1 MEEATAKDGDLMTSH
16 QALCVTDQGTRKR
29 SGISTLKLFIVALS
43 FACFSKALAGT
54 YMKSSITQ
62 IERRFDLSSMHIGL
76 IDGSFEMGNLL
87 FLAVVSHFGAKLHR
101 PRFIA
106 VGCFVMAVGSFL
118 TGLTHF
124 FMGRYKYN
132 TIIEVFQNDSV
143 NIAACADPLK
153 TEVLEIQIE
162 PSVEDNKACV
172 RESGSNMWI
181 YVFLGNAL
189 RGIGETPVTPLGI
202 SYIDDFSKAEN
213 SPFYIACLQTITLLG
228 PMFGFLLG
236 SYCAKLYVDIGYVD
250 VESVTITPKDARW
263 VGAWWMGFMV
273 SSALLLISGIPFWFL
288 PHSLLKQEGDDSK
301 PSPTLGTLDGTEDAT
316 NNTHN
321 LKLTDIAKG
330 FFPSLKR
337 LLGTPAYFLLLCGSI
352 LKFNSFIGL
361 FTFKAKY
368 MEQQFGQSASRAN
381 FLIGMLNLPAVA
393 VGIFLGGLLMK
404 RYKLSLVSGAQLSF
418 ATSFMAYL
426 LMLLQ
431 FGTTCD
437 NIPMAGLT
445 ISYNG
450 TQSISSDRDMLFSE
464 CNRDCS
470 CSADEWDPVC
480 SDSGITYISPCL
492 AGCLGSSGYG
502 KNTVFHN
509 CSCVS
514 TSFPAGS
521 STSVRL
527 GQCPHAKD
535 CSRSFTSYM
544 AVSVLSSFINALG
557 ATPGYMVIIRCIS
570 PELKSLALGIQALA
584 TRTLGGLPAP
594 VYFGALIDSTC
605 LKWSVKKCGG
615 RGTCRIYDSDMYRI
629 IFLGLITCLSG
640 SSYVFIIA
648 VIVLLR
654 RQFRKP
660 ERKPETQNKK
670 ASKSIEL
677 QAPSN
682 PTQVQSG
689 APKTPKLPH
698 APKVWVRMATNLEEG
713 GEVHGTEQ
721 LHQDVR
727 PSSSDNTQER
737 QQLKSLTETTVEL
750 TPLSSEDVQLEMD
763 GLMSE
768 EEVKEGKDEVCQ
780 GTNARLEKEDCL
792 TDNKD
797 VENVTTHSKG
807 TNGPQH

>member
-1 MEEATAKDGDLMTSH
+1 TS
-16 QALCVTDQGTRKR
+16 
-29 SGISTLKLFIVALS
+29 LFIVALS
-43 FACFSKALAGT
+43 FASFSKALAGT

-118 TGLTHF
+118 TDLCKKKSISCVPIVCCLYG
-124 FMGRYKYN
+124 
-132 TIIEVFQNDSV
+132 
-143 NIAACADPLK
+143 
-153 TEVLEIQIE
+153 
-162 PSVEDNKACV
+162 ACV

-202 SYIDDFSKAEN
+202 SYIDDFAKAEN

-250 VESVTITPKDARW
+250 IESVTITPKDARW

-273 SSALLLISGIPFWFL
+273 SSALLLISSIPFWFL
-288 PHSLLKQEGDDSK
+288 PRSLLKQEGDDGK
-301 PSPTLGTLDGTEDAT
+301 PTPTRGTLDGTEDAP
-316 NNTHN
+316 NNNHN

-381 FLIGMLNLPAVA
+381 FLIGVLNLPAVA

-426 LMLLQ
+426 LLLLQ
-431 FGTTCD
+431 FGTKCD

-450 TQSISSDRDMLFSE
+450 TQSISSDMDMLFSE

-514 TSFPAGS
+514 ASFPAGS

-557 ATPGYMVIIRCIS
+557 ATPGYMVIIRSVCIS
-570 PELKSLALGIQALA
+570 PELKSLALGIQALV

-615 RGTCRIYDSDMYRI
+615 RGTCRIYDSEMYRI

-640 SSYVFIIA
+640 SSYFFIIA

-682 PTQVQSG
+682 PTEGQSS
-689 APKTPKLPH
+689 APKTPKPPH
-698 APKVWVRMATNLEEG
+698 APKVWVGIATDLEEG
-713 GEVHGTEQ
+713 GEVHRTEQ
-721 LHQDVR
+721 LYQDGR
-727 PSSSDNTQER
+727 PSSLDNTQER

-750 TPLSSEDVQLEMD
+750 TPLPSEEAKMEMD
-763 GLMSE
+763 GLKSE
-768 EEVKEGKDEVCQ
+768 EEVKEGKDEICQ
-780 GTNARLEKEDCL
+780 GTNARLEKEDRL
-792 TDNKD
+792 TDDK
-797 VENVTTHSKG
+797 ELEKETTHTKE
-807 TNGPQH
+807 TDGPQN

>member
-1 MEEATAKDGDLMTSH
+1 MIIMSWHEPNI
-16 QALCVTDQGTRKR
+16 ALT
-29 SGISTLKLFIVALS
+29 
-43 FACFSKALAGT
+43 GT

-62 IERRFDLSSMHIGL
+62 IERRFDLSSTHIGL

-101 PRFIA
+101 PRLIA
-106 VGCFVMAVGSFL
+106 GGCFLMAVGAFL

-124 FMGRYKYN
+124 FMGRYKYD
-132 TIIEVFQNDSV
+132 TVIQVFQNDSM
-143 NIAACADPLK
+143 NIAACVDPLK
-153 TEVLEIQIE
+153 TSEAPEIQIE
-162 PSVEDNKACV
+162 PSLEDNTACV

-202 SYIDDFSKAEN
+202 SYIDDFAKAEN

-250 VESVTITPKDARW
+250 MESVTITPKDARW
-263 VGAWWMGFMV
+263 VGAWWMGFLV
-273 SSALLLISGIPFWFL
+273 SSALLLISSIPFWFL
-288 PHSLLKQEGDDSK
+288 PRSLPKQEEDESK
-301 PSPTLGTLDGTEDAT
+301 PTPARETPDGTDDALNT
-316 NNTHN
+316 NHN
-321 LKLTDIAKG
+321 LKLTEIAKG
-330 FFPSLKR
+330 FLPSLKR

-381 FLIGMLNLPAVA
+381 FLIGVLNLPAVA

-404 RYKLSLVSGAQLSF
+404 RYKLSVVSGAQLSF

-426 LMLLQ
+426 LLLLQ
-431 FGTTCD
+431 FGTKCD
-437 NIPMAGLT
+437 NIPVAGLT

-450 TQSISSDRDMLFSE
+450 SGISYGSEMLFAD

-470 CSADEWDPVC
+470 CSAEEWDPVC

-514 TSFPAGS
+514 ASFPAGS
-521 STSVRL
+521 STSVKL

-544 AVSVLSSFINALG
+544 AVSVLSSFINSLG

-570 PELKSLALGIQALA
+570 PELKSLALGIQALV
-584 TRTLGGLPAP
+584 TRTLGGIPAP

-605 LKWSVKKCGG
+605 LKWSMKKCGG
-615 RGTCRIYDSDMYRI
+615 RGACRIYDADMYRI

-640 SSYVFIIA
+640 SAYFFIIA

-660 ERKPETQNKK
+660 ERETEMQQPK
-670 ASKSIEL
+670 ASKEIEL
-677 QAPSN
+677 KTTMN
-682 PTQVQSG
+682 PTEPG
-689 APKTPKLPH
+689 APKTPKLSH
-698 APKVWVRMATNLEEG
+698 APKVCVRISADVEEE
-713 GEVHGTEQ
+713 GEVHRTEW
-721 LHQDVR
+721 LVDDGDRLASVN
-727 PSSSDNTQER
+727 NTKEK
-737 QQLKSLTETTVEL
+737 QQSESLTEATVEF
-750 TPLSSEDVQLEMD
+750 SRAKLELH
-763 GLMSE
+763 GLKPE
-768 EEVKEGKDEVCQ
+768 EEEEKERKDKVCVE
-780 GTNARLEKEDCL
+780 TNARVEKEKLKDKNELEKE
-792 TDNKD
+792 TQ
-797 VENVTTHSKG
+797 HSKK
-807 TNGPQH
+807 N

>member
-1 MEEATAKDGDLMTSH
+1 MEEAAEDRDRMTSQ
-16 QALCVTDQGTRKR
+16 QALCDSDQKTRKHP
-29 SGISTLKLFIVALS
+29 GISTLKLFIVALS

-62 IERRFDLSSMHIGL
+62 IERRFDLSSTHIGL

-106 VGCFVMAVGSFL
+106 VGCFLMAVGAFL

-124 FMGRYKYN
+124 FMGRYEYN
-132 TIIEVFQNDSV
+132 TVIQAVQNHSV
-143 NIAACADPLK
+143 NIAACADPLR
-153 TEVLEIQIE
+153 TDDSAE

-202 SYIDDFSKAEN
+202 SYVDDFAKAES

-250 VESVTITPKDARW
+250 MESVSITPKDARW

-273 SSALLLISGIPFWFL
+273 SSALLLISSIPFWFL
-288 PHSLLKQEGDDSK
+288 PRSLPRPEGDDGRRENGAGS
-301 PSPTLGTLDGTEDAT
+301 EDAL
-316 NNTHN
+316 NHHHN
-321 LKLTDIAKG
+321 LKLSDIAKG
-330 FFPSLKR
+330 FLPSLKR

-352 LKFNSFIGL
+352 LKFNSFTGL

-381 FLIGMLNLPAVA
+381 FLIGVLNLPAVA

-418 ATSFMAYL
+418 ATSFLAYL

-431 FGTTCD
+431 FGTKCD
-437 NIPMAGLT
+437 NIPVAGLT

-450 TQSISSDRDMLFSE
+450 THGVSYSRDRLFSD

-470 CSADEWDPVC
+470 CSAEEWDPVC
-480 SDSGITYISPCL
+480 SDSGITYISPCM
-492 AGCLGSSGYG
+492 AGCLSSSGHG
-502 KNTVFHN
+502 RNTIFHN
-509 CSCVS
+509 CSCLS
-514 TSFPAGS
+514 ASFPAGS

-544 AVSVLSSFINALG
+544 AVSVLSSFINSLG
-557 ATPGYMVIIRCIS
+557 LTPGYMVIIRCIS
-570 PELKSLALGIQALA
+570 PELKSLALGMQAMV
-584 TRTLGGLPAP
+584 TRTLGGIPAP

-605 LKWSVKKCGG
+605 LKWSMKKCGG
-615 RGTCRIYDSDMYRI
+615 RGACRIYDSAMYRF
-629 IFLGLITCLSG
+629 IFLGLITSLSG
-640 SSYVFIIA
+640 SSYFFVIA
-648 VIVLLR
+648 VIIILR
-654 RQFRKP
+654 RQYRKP
-660 ERKPETQNKK
+660 EQRKESLQTKT
-670 ASKSIEL
+670 SKEIEL
-677 QAPSN
+677 QAPTN
-682 PTQVQSG
+682 PTKDL
-689 APKTPKLPH
+689 PTTPKNPIVIPS
-698 APKVWVRMATNLEEG
+698 APEVHNRRTTTEEG
-713 GEVHGTEQ
+713 E
-721 LHQDVR
+721 
-727 PSSSDNTQER
+727 
-737 QQLKSLTETTVEL
+737 TVEL
-750 TPLSSEDVQLEMD
+750 HGPEKLHQAGAPTYNNQTETRVEFAPLPSKDTAVELE
-763 GLMSE
+763 GQRPE
-768 EEVKEGKDEVCQ
+768 GEVKECCEE
-780 GTNARLEKEDCL
+780 TNEEAEKEKSDQNEL
-792 TDNKD
+792 
-797 VENVTTHSKG
+797 ENEATHSKESDD
-807 TNGPQH
+807 